1 MGITQGEIMSNN
13 HHPQPIKED
22 TSPKSTER
30 ITRWRLL
37 FNWQEEKKTEWL
49 QTMASQGWL
58 LEKIRPFH
66 YIFRRGE
73 PADMVYR
80 LDYIRLYGK
89 KWQEYLALFRDA
101 GWEYVGSFARWK
113 YFRKLTRPGESQEIY
128 SDAVGQI
135 EKYKRFT
142 RVIWAVFII
151 TIINLMQTFH
161 PNNPGRLV
169 LFGPFRLIHFFYF
182 ICLLLL
188 GYSLWQ
194 GFVHIRR
201 MRQDIRGKL

>member
-1 MGITQGEIMSNN
+1 MSNN
-13 HHPQPIKED
+13 HQLQAIKDGTPPQ
-22 TSPKSTER
+22 SAER
-30 ITRWRLL
+30 ITRWHLL

-49 QTMASQGWL
+49 QAMACQGWL

-73 PADMVYR
+73 QADMIYR

-101 GWEYVGSFARWK
+101 GWEYVGGFARWR
-113 YFRKLTRPGESQEIY
+113 YFRKPNCSGEIQEIY
-128 SDAVGQI
+128 TDAVGQI
-135 EKYKRFT
+135 GKYKRFM
-142 RVIWAVFII
+142 RVILAILVL
-151 TIINLMQTFH
+151 TIINLVQTFY
-161 PNNPGRLV
+161 PDNPGRHILV
-169 LFGPFRLIHFFYF
+169 GPFRLIHFFYF

-194 GFVHIRR
+194 GFTHIRR
-201 MRQDIRGKL
+201 MRQDILGKL